1 MLTGSRLQTTL
12 ILSGFAAALVLNTS
26 CARNRRKSDV
36 SEHKQ
41 PSVVGAAEI
50 GLAAGKKHL
59 TIRNAT
65 VAFDLH
71 AEPEAANSNELA
83 VSRVNQELNTN
94 GVQFNGKEVNI
105 LPSTIA
111 VLSNFSSPAL
121 WLNDFLAGA
130 DPNQLLSSSELSGSA
145 SASVGGGSAESSKGG
160 SGSSGMASG
169 FAGGT
174 PGAPSSSASGQ
185 IQSSRSA
192 VTASAS
198 DGPQAISSSEITS
211 GVAFQSLT
219 TKSSGAVS
227 SGALYSSDPA
237 TSTIASN
244 SNAYLSPNTY
254 VQSANIAGTTGTI
267 NFPSA
272 LSLGTVGSTD
282 TVASYGSSKAGTST
296 AATVTNSS
304 AAAAPIKPPSG
315 GGPALSEVPEPST
328 LLLALAGLGAM
339 VLSKRKGN
347 PLT

>member
-12 ILSGFAAALVLNTS
+12 ILSGFAAALVLDTS

-219 TKSSGAVS
+219 TNS

-237 TSTIASN
+237 TSAIASN
-244 SNAYLSPNTY
+244 SNDYLSPNTY
-254 VQSANIAGTTGTI
+254 VQSANIAGTTGRI

-304 AAAAPIKPPSG
+304 AAAAPIKPPSA

-347 PLT
+347 SLT